1 MKIFQS
7 HTKSSLHYK
16 VMMDTEL
23 NYNLTDASHVTYM
36 LCTNKNVIKRE
47 KKRRAR
53 RRLLAKELANKN
65 EIYSKNV
72 SCHSH
77 VRTEEHDKGKTF
89 FLQQCKK
96 KTQLCRCWVRVSSIK
111 KK

>member
-1 MKIFQS
+1 MKILQS

-36 LCTNKNVIKRE
+36 VVHEQKCNKTR

-65 EIYSKNV
+65 EIYS
-72 SCHSH
+72 HSH

-89 FLQQCKK
+89 FLQQCTKK
-96 KTQLCRCWVRVSSIK
+96 HSCVVVGLG
-111 KK
+111 